1 MCNNTVYPER
11 KNGTF
16 LDNLFKK
23 NIFAKMP
30 IQYSTVEDFVRHTL
44 LNLLM
49 PFKLKS
55 LYSIPQWLRDLKF
68 ENPIKANIFR

>member
-1 MCNNTVYPER
+1 
-11 KNGTF
+11 
-16 LDNLFKK
+16 
-23 NIFAKMP
+23 MP
-30 IQYSTVEDFVRHTL
+30 IQYSTVEDFARHTL

-55 LYSIPQWLRDLKF
+55 LYSIPQWLRDLQF

>member
-1 MCNNTVYPER
+1 
-11 KNGTF
+11 
-16 LDNLFKK
+16 
-23 NIFAKMP
+23 MP

-49 PFKLKS
+49 PFKLN
-55 LYSIPQWLRDLKF
+55 SIPQWLRDLQF